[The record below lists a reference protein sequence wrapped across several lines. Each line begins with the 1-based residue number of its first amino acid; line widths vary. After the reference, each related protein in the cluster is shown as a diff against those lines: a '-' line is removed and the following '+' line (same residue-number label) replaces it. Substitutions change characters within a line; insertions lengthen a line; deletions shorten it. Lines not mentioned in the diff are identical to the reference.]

1 MVLVDNQVFWVNFGI
16 SNQIKVIFAYFE
28 HTYYWPLYFILLYI
42 MRVSSSILMTSTDF
56 FRFAKDIYCKR
67 FPDLETLIVQPLDYL
82 LTAKELG
89 NNIGNTKNNKTL
101 EAYLSQATIMVVSVT
116 ASTTTGAGTL
126 NEKDLETVSKGTRI
140 F

>member
-1 MVLVDNQVFWVNFGI
+1 
-16 SNQIKVIFAYFE
+16 
-28 HTYYWPLYFILLYI
+28 

-126 NEKDLETVSKGTRI
+126 NEKDLEIVSNGTRI
-140 F
+140 FQSNESLTVQRKKIFEVDSFSMIVAQRK